1 VAYDDLVPITRREW
15 IALAGGSA
23 FAQQIQ
29 PVPEPQ
35 RRVHEIVHAYEEQGI
50 HRTGTNVDRIS
61 SEWLMAQVRAAGLQ
75 PERESFSLNRIDPI
89 EASVTIGDRKVEG
102 LPLFDGGFTSKDG
115 VRGRL
120 GPLGSDA
127 DIGLA
132 EAAPNTAAAGT
143 LVEARRQNR
152 HRAIVLITRGGR
164 PGLCPNNAENFL
176 HPFGP
181 PVVQVPSEE
190 KPWIDESVRNRS
202 EAFVV
207 AQVRRTPAEGFN
219 VIATIAGSDPSLAPI
234 VIMTPR
240 SGWWTCASERGGG
253 LVCWLDSM
261 PALLQAR
268 PARPIFFVAS
278 SGHELGQL
286 GVEIFTERRPE
297 LIRKAHVWI
306 HFGANIGAAH
316 DPGNVIQTSD
326 DDLEKLLASSMTES
340 GIKIAR
346 RVARGTVPNGEAGV
360 IHRGGGRY
368 MSLLSTNALF
378 HNPIDRGPDAIDA
391 DAIAGIAKMFSEISV
406 KLARA

>member
-1 VAYDDLVPITRREW
+1 MTRREW

-23 FAQQIQ
+23 FAQQIHSA
-29 PVPEPQ
+29 PEPQ
-35 RRVHEIVHAYEEQGI
+35 RHVYEIVHAYEEQGI
-50 HRTGTNVDRIS
+50 QRAGTAVDRIS
-61 SEWLMAQVRAAGLQ
+61 GEWLMAQVRAAGLQ
-75 PERESFSLNRIDPI
+75 AERESFSVNRIDPI

-102 LPLFDGGFTSKDG
+102 LPLFDGGFTSKEG

-120 GPLGSDA
+120 GSLGSDA

-132 EAAPNTAAAGT
+132 EAAPNTAAAGA
-143 LVEARRQNR
+143 LVESRRQNR
-152 HRAIVLITRGGR
+152 HRAVVLVTRGGR

-181 PVVQVPSEE
+181 PVVQVSSEE
-190 KPWIDESVRNRS
+190 KPWLDECARKRS
-202 EAFVV
+202 ETFVV
-207 AQVRRTPAEGFN
+207 AQVRRTVAEAFN
-219 VIATIAGSDPSLAPI
+219 VIATIAGSDPSLAPL

-253 LVCWLDSM
+253 LVCWLESM
-261 PALLQAR
+261 RALLPAK
-268 PARPIFFVAS
+268 PARPVLFVAS

-286 GVEIFTERRPE
+286 GIEVFADRRPG
-297 LIRKAHVWI
+297 LIRKAHAWI
-306 HFGANIGAAH
+306 HFGANIGAAQ
-316 DPGNVIQTSD
+316 DPGIVIQTSD
-326 DDLEKLLASSMTES
+326 DDMEKLLASSMIDS

-391 DAIAGIAKMFSEISV
+391 DAIAGIAKMFSKVSI
-406 KLARA
+406 KLASA